1 MQVSS
6 AAPRVPAMTRR
17 IAVAV
22 GLVATVAVALVA
34 AASPGSSSPSANRAI
49 PIPALPAPTAF
60 VSRIDNKFFPLE
72 PGTTFRYRGQQDGK
86 PMTVSVSITRKTK
99 VIAGIRAT
107 VVLDQVFLGGKPE
120 EKTFD
125 WYAQD
130 KRGNVWYLGENSSDH
145 VKGRWVRSDGSWK
158 TGVDGAK
165 AGIVMKA
172 APGFGKAYRQEYYAG
187 HAEDMAKV
195 IATKASVTVPYG
207 TFAHAL
213 VTSEWTPLERG
224 VVEHKYYVRGVGNV
238 RTIMVKG

>member
-86 PMTVSVSITRKTK
+86 PMTVSVSITHKTK
-99 VIAGIRAT
+99 LIAGIRAT
-107 VVLDQVFLGGKPE
+107 VVLDQVFVGGKRE
-120 EKTFD
+120 ERTFD

-130 KRGNVWYLGENSSDH
+130 KRGNVWYLGENSSDY
-145 VKGRWVRSDGSWK
+145 V
-158 TGVDGAK
+158 TA
-165 AGIVMKA
+165 
-172 APGFGKAYRQEYYAG
+172 
-187 HAEDMAKV
+187 
-195 IATKASVTVPYG
+195 ASV
-207 TFAHAL
+207 
-213 VTSEWTPLERG
+213 
-224 VVEHKYYVRGVGNV
+224 
-238 RTIMVKG
+238 M